1 MRIKFK
7 FLFLLPL
14 LVTATGCNSTNKI
27 TFEANGSTFETYYDD
42 SFFHGNNA
50 EFNADIALAS
60 HAMAL
65 ATFNGDEDYSQ
76 RSKYLRDLWK
86 KEGFE
91 KISMNK
97 SFYERP
103 GTDTIGFGIASKK
116 IQLLGGYFT
125 LIAVAVRGGNY
136 EGEWTSNVTVGEEGD
151 SKGFSEASAQVIQ
164 GIGEFIHD
172 YKIKGHIKI
181 WISGYSR
188 AGITSNLTAGN
199 ILKNLDNP
207 DYLSNKVSY
216 TENDIYAYCFEPPL
230 GVFTGVEEASSY
242 LFKGIHNFI
251 NYNDLVPLVAPSEW
265 GFTRY
270 GTDHYYPDR
279 LTDIYFDATERE
291 KLLSYYHFMYGAEKF
306 ARYTVDEWK
315 FFNVGGEK
323 AIENNLPVDSV
334 NPSLGRFAR
343 DFIHLLANISPSPEL
358 FPGRMFYSMALETG
372 IRDLLEAVL
381 GYNEDIDGINMS
393 NLINIIFEYTFIQ
406 NIINELSDGDM
417 SAFAQDMLP
426 LFLQLF
432 GANETNI
439 DIIKGLY
446 DEMYYFFLFFG
457 GIFRNRQDI
466 VSQLVYRDNAMNMII
481 GHIPELSY
489 AFLSCCNERIMGDRV
504 CNFNDGTYEILHI
517 QNPTSFS
524 LLETNLEKNVFMYE
538 EGKMTSDC
546 LSAERFADGSINIY
560 LPKNGHYEYVG
571 DVDSI
576 SLHNVDSYS
585 EITPINESLAKDKG
599 TIH

>member
-14 LVTATGCNSTNKI
+14 LITATGCKSSDKI
-27 TFEANGSTFETYYDD
+27 TFQSGEGTFETYYND
-42 SFFHGNNA
+42 SFFHSSNDEYNS
-50 EFNADIALAS
+50 DIALAS

-76 RSKYLRDLWK
+76 RSRYLRDLWK

-125 LIAVAVRGGNY
+125 LIAIAVRGGNY
-136 EGEWTSNVTVGEEGD
+136 EGEWTSNVTVGTEGD
-151 SKGFSEASAQVIQ
+151 CKGFSEASQQVIE
-164 GIGEFIHD
+164 GLSEFIHD

-188 AGITSNLTAGN
+188 AAITSNLTAGN
-199 ILKNLDNP
+199 ILNNLDNP
-207 DYLSNKVSY
+207 DYLSNKVTFS
-216 TENDIYAYCFEPPL
+216 ENDIYAYCFEPPL
-230 GVFTGVEEASSY
+230 GAYTSIENAHSSLY
-242 LFKGIHNFI
+242 KGIHNFL
-251 NYNDLVPLVAPSEW
+251 NYNDLVPLVAPHEW

-279 LTDIYFDATERE
+279 LTDIYFDESERE

-306 ARYTVDEWK
+306 TRYTVDEWK

-323 AIENNLPVDSV
+323 ATTNNLPIESV

-343 DFIHLLANISPSPEL
+343 DLIHLLSNMSISPLIESRL
-358 FPGRMFYSMALETG
+358 FYSMAIEQG
-372 IRDLLEAVL
+372 MRSLLEAVL
-381 GYNEDIDGINMS
+381 GYDEDIEGINMS
-393 NLINIIFEYTFIQ
+393 NIVNIIFEYTFIQ
-406 NIINELSDGDM
+406 NIINELSDAQPM
-417 SAFAQDMLP
+417 AFADDMLP

-432 GANETNI
+432 GANEQNI
-439 DIIKGLY
+439 DKVQELY
-446 DEMYYFFLFFG
+446 NGMKYFFLFFG
-457 GIFRNRQDI
+457 GIFRERQDL

-489 AFLSCCNERIMGDRV
+489 AFLSSCNERIIGEDA
-504 CNFNDGTYEILHI
+504 CKFNDGTYNILHI
-517 QNPTSFS
+517 EKPKNFY
-524 LLETNLEKNVFMYE
+524 LLETNISKNVFTFEDDAMF
-538 EGKMTSDC
+538 SNH
-546 LSAERFADGSINIY
+546 LSAERFADGSIDIY

-576 SLHNVDSYS
+576 TLLNVNQYY
-585 EITPINESLAKDKG
+585 EETLINENLPTASG
-599 TIH
+599 TIN